1 MATFQVSPPEAFDF
15 SKPDRL
21 AKMDK
26 MIWTFRQASGLEMK
40 GQEIQVNMLIYTMG
54 NKADDIL
61 SSFGLSK
68 DDQKSIK

>member
-1 MATFQVSPPEAFDF
+1 
-15 SKPDRL
+15 
-21 AKMDK
+21 
-26 MIWTFRQASGLEMK
+26 MK